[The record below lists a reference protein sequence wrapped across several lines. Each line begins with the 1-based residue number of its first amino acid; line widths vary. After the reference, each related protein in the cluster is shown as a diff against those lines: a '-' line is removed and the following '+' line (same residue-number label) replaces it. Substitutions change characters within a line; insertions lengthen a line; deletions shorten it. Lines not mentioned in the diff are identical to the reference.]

1 MFFSIIS
8 KLFFRS
14 ASSTRSAFSASIPD
28 EIKRPPG
35 LIKFAMQSESGMITS
50 ARISQ
55 LQCQQVLLIRF
66 GHFRYLKYIKVF
78 SLDACFFYI
87 IKCSIFNRCS
97 TAYGSMSRQNADFA
111 PQSSE
116 HIARIPLPQPA
127 SRSVVSVVIYFL
139 SDKRQSFVVS

>member
-1 MFFSIIS
+1 MQTNDTHSPRVFFSIIS

-50 ARISQ
+50 ARMFATAMSTGSFNSFRTFSVSSSILRCLALMRVSSI
-55 LQCQQVLLIRF
+55 LLSAA
-66 GHFRYLKYIKVF
+66 F
-78 SLDACFFYI
+78 SIVA
-87 IKCSIFNRCS
+87 S

-116 HIARIPLPQPA
+116 HIARIPLPQPM
-127 SRSVVSVVIYFL
+127 SKMRL
-139 SDKRQSFVVS
+139 SLQPH

>member
-1 MFFSIIS
+1 MRVSSILLSAAFSIV
-8 KLFFRS
+8 
-14 ASSTRSAFSASIPD
+14 A
-28 EIKRPPG
+28 
-35 LIKFAMQSESGMITS
+35 
-50 ARISQ
+50 
-55 LQCQQVLLIRF
+55 
-66 GHFRYLKYIKVF
+66 
-78 SLDACFFYI
+78 
-87 IKCSIFNRCS
+87 S